1 MGNKFSKSDT
11 NQLNNATPESDLIKY
26 ISDFYKNKY
35 KFLGKYEGT
44 KFSKNVVDDDMIKG
58 MLANTTTYSAGGDA
72 NFNKKRA
79 CCLKNYYI
87 PMSLPSYDT
96 NLKKVVTT
104 TLQAPI
110 FDNVNEL
117 NASNCTFNGDN
128 WINTKADPIYPD
140 FKIPSQQCGN
150 FYQTYCDTVNKNRK
164 IAYPTN
170 SANGPYSPL
179 SEPLETDP
187 YSIINPFYDCNC
199 LNSNFIRNKDF
210 QDISG
215 VTPDMAAQSLDI
227 NCLNSVNNGT
237 AFIKSYNRNKQLC
250 INNVNLKNAQINI
263 GENSKLN
270 LDQQMTCKSS
280 ITSPSSA
287 NDTNTVINA
296 ENTSNNS
303 NTNNN
308 TTNNNSGTVN
318 TGTTGPGTTG
328 SGTETTGSGPSTTGS
343 DSGTFSSFVSS
354 NTTLIIIGSVA
365 ALIII
370 ILMILLIKSKKRS
383 SDDE

>member
-44 KFSKNVVDDDMIKG
+44 KFSKTIVDDDMIKG
-58 MLANTTTYSAGGDA
+58 MLANTSTYSAKGDA
-72 NFNKKRA
+72 NYNKKRA

-87 PMSLPSYDT
+87 PMSLPSYDS

-104 TLQAPI
+104 TLQTPI
-110 FDNVNEL
+110 FNNVNEL

-128 WINTKADPIYPD
+128 WINTKADPINPG
-140 FKIPSQQCGN
+140 FNIPSQQCGK
-150 FYQTYCDTVNKNRK
+150 FYQSYCDTVHENRK
-164 IAYPTN
+164 LAYSSN

-179 SEPLETDP
+179 SEPLVDDP
-187 YSIINPFYDCNC
+187 NSIINPFYDCNC
-199 LNSNFIRNKDF
+199 LNSNFIRNNEF

-215 VTPDMAAQSLDI
+215 VTPDIAAQSLDAT
-227 NCLNSVNNGT
+227 CLNSVNNGT
-237 AFIKSYNRNKQLC
+237 AFIKSYNRNKELC
-250 INNVNLKNAQINI
+250 INSVNLKNAKINLS
-263 GENSKLN
+263 ENSKLN
-270 LDQQMTCKSS
+270 LNQQMSCKSS
-280 ITSPSSA
+280 IISSSSA
-287 NDTNTVINA
+287 DDKNTVINSPT
-296 ENTSNNS
+296 TSNNS

-308 TTNNNSGTVN
+308 TTNTNSDTTN
-318 TGTTGPGTTG
+318 TNSDTTNTNSDMTSDGTTTL
-328 SGTETTGSGPSTTGS
+328 S
-343 DSGTFSSFVSS
+343 SS
-354 NTTLIIIGSVA
+354 NTALIIIGSVV

-370 ILMILLIKSKKRS
+370 IVIIFLIKRKKSS

>member
-1 MGNKFSKSDT
+1 MGNKFSKSNT

-58 MLANTTTYSAGGDA
+58 MLANTNTYSKKGDA

-87 PMSLPSYDT
+87 PMSLPSYDS

-110 FDNVNEL
+110 FNNVGEL
-117 NASNCTFNGDN
+117 NALNCTFDGDN
-128 WINTKADPIYPD
+128 WINTKADPINSG
-140 FKIPSQQCGN
+140 FNIPTQQCGN
-150 FYQTYCDTVNKNRK
+150 FYQDYCNTVHDNRK

-170 SANGPYSPL
+170 STTGPYSPL
-179 SEPLETDP
+179 SEPVMPDP

-215 VTPDMAAQSLDI
+215 VTPDIAAQSLDI

-237 AFIKSYNRNKQLC
+237 AFIKSYNRNKELC

-270 LDQQMTCKSS
+270 LDQQMSCASSIKSS
-280 ITSPSSA
+280 SSA
-287 NDTNTVINA
+287 DDKNTSN
-296 ENTSNNS
+296 NNSNSSNNS

-308 TTNNNSGTVN
+308 TTNNNSA
-318 TGTTGPGTTG
+318 TGPGSSKTNSDTT
-328 SGTETTGSGPSTTGS
+328 SSVMTSIGTNS
-343 DSGTFSSFVSS
+343 SS
-354 NTTLIIIGSVA
+354 NITLIIIVSVVA
-365 ALIII
+365 LLIFILIIY
-370 ILMILLIKSKKRS
+370 LIMRKKSKS
-383 SDDE
+383 IDYDE